1 MNEARSPRRRR
12 RGRNRGPQTQTAGP
26 LSLEQR
32 CVRQFPKT
40 SLARGRQYFSSGRV
54 SEPAWDGTQCTL
66 FVRGQ
71 GGTYQVHFDFARAAE
86 ANELQASCDC
96 PAFERGPLCK
106 HLWAG
111 ILQTE
116 KSGPAE
122 NIPESAMLKIVR
134 SGNQAPKIRGPVAP
148 WLERLNAL
156 QGKAAQPDVRIF
168 MGPSASFVIQASET
182 AASGKLVM
190 DLWVRSRSPRG
201 DLGPLRAQRMSRDGL
216 AEFGEVIDQEILSTL
231 LKTSHPQTGKTT
243 TRFTLD
249 SVIEG
254 HVVPLLANAGKLF
267 LSRSTHGA
275 PDAAERPLRM
285 DRGATWNL
293 ELKLSVDGPEY
304 FILEGALKRGDEV
317 RSVTAPVA
325 ILRGGF
331 LLFEDKI
338 GRFADPAQAPW
349 AMGLRGPEF
358 LIPKSQGDDF
368 LTKVLLDQNSPPITW
383 PENLGWSVKEIEPK
397 PKGVFRPLGNNPSLG
412 RMTLTVSFE
421 YDGREVPLSDLEPSF
436 VDAEKKIVYKRN
448 QDFEEKTLV
457 HALQILRDPQGTG
470 SVPTSDLTRAAGEFV
485 QNGWE
490 IFIEN
495 KKLLEPRDFS
505 MNVSSSTDWFDLDMD
520 IDFGD
525 LTLSRAELFA
535 ALEAKQGVVRLSDGS
550 LGILPEEFA
559 SQYSNLA
566 QFGEFTSEGN
576 LRFNKS
582 QGLMMNAILGE
593 SEHVHADEGFISF
606 REKINKFEGVK
617 TAKAPTGFKGDLR
630 NYQKEGLTWL
640 QFLEEFETGGI
651 LADDMGL
658 GKTVQILAFLLGR
671 TKKTKKNK
679 KPHLVVTPKSLA
691 FNWYDEAS
699 KFTPSLKIVRYGGSG
714 RSEKDLEDADIV
726 VTTYGTLRADIEK
739 LQNISFD
746 VAVVDEAQAIKN
758 PKSLSAMACKQVKA
772 GLKIALTGTPIENSI
787 NDLLSILE
795 FTNPGLLGSTEIKGD
810 TQAALGKVL
819 KPFMLRRTKEKV
831 LTELP
836 DRSEQVLYCEMSAE
850 ERQFYV
856 AIREK
861 YKASLTEKIDKT
873 GLGKSKLH
881 VLEALLRL
889 RQAASHS
896 GLVDP
901 KRASEPS
908 AKIEQLILHMQE
920 VISEGHKVLVFSQFT
935 SLLALVR
942 TRLDEEGIVH
952 EYLDGQTDDRKTPV
966 DRFQTDPDCKA
977 FLISLKAGGTGLN
990 LTAADYVFILDPW
1003 WNPAVEAQAI
1013 GRAHRMGQTN
1023 KVIAYR
1029 MIARGTVEEKI
1040 LDLQKTKK
1048 DLAESIVSEDQD
1060 FMKKLTKEDLE
1071 MLLE

>member
-1 MNEARSPRRRR
+1 
-12 RGRNRGPQTQTAGP
+12 
-26 LSLEQR
+26 
-32 CVRQFPKT
+32 
-40 SLARGRQYFSSGRV
+40 V
-54 SEPAWDGTQCTL
+54 SEPAWDGQHCTL

-71 GGTYQVHFDFARAAE
+71 GGDYQVDFDFSRVTE
-86 ANELQASCDC
+86 ANELLAHCEC

-106 HLWAG
+106 HLWAAV
-111 ILQTE
+111 LQAE
-116 KSGPAE
+116 KSGPPQ
-122 NIPESAMLKIVR
+122 NIPPSESLKIVR
-134 SGNQAPKIRGPVAP
+134 GKTSAPKIRGPVAP
-148 WLERLNAL
+148 WLERLNQI
-156 QGKAAQPDVRIF
+156 QGKTTQPDVRSM
-168 MGPSASFVIQASET
+168 MGPSASFMIQAPET
-182 AASGKLVM
+182 VQAGKLVL
-190 DLWVRSRSPRG
+190 DLWVRARSPRG
-201 DLGPLRAQRMSRDGL
+201 DLGPLRPQRMSRDGL
-216 AEFGEVIDQEILSTL
+216 TEFGEVIDQEILSTL
-231 LKTSHPQTGKTT
+231 LKTSYPQTGKTT

-254 HVVPLLANAGKLF
+254 HVVPLLANSGKLF
-267 LSRSTHGA
+267 LS
-275 PDAAERPLRM
+275 PDRPLKM
-285 DRGATWNL
+285 DRGAPWNL
-293 ELKLSVDGPEY
+293 NLRLSVDGPEY
-304 FILEGALKRGDEV
+304 FILEGTLKRLDEV
-317 RSVTAPVA
+317 RSMTAPVA

-331 LLFEDKI
+331 LLWEDRI
-338 GRFADPAQAPW
+338 GKFADPAHAQW

-358 LIPKSQGDDF
+358 LIPKNQGDDF
-368 LTKVLLDQNSPPITW
+368 LTKILLDQNSPPITW
-383 PENLGWSVKEIEPK
+383 PENLGWSVQTILPK
-397 PKGVFRPLGNNPSLG
+397 PKGVFKPLGNNPSLG
-412 RMTLTVSFE
+412 RMTLTVSFD
-421 YDGREVPLSDLEPSF
+421 YDGHEIPLSDLEPSF
-436 VDAEKKIVYKRN
+436 VDAQKKTVFKRN

-457 HALQILRDPQGTG
+457 DALKILRDPQGTG
-470 SVPTSDLTRAAGEFV
+470 SLPTNDLTRAAGEFV
-485 QNGWE
+485 QNGWT

-505 MNVSSSTDWFDLDMD
+505 MNVSSNTDWFDLNVD

-525 LTLSRAELFA
+525 LTISRADLLA
-535 ALEAKQGVVRLSDGS
+535 ALQAKQGVVRLSDGS
-550 LGILPEEFA
+550 LGILPDEWA
-559 SQYSNLA
+559 KQYSNLS
-566 QFGEFTSEGN
+566 QFGEMTGDGN

-582 QGLMMNAILGE
+582 QGLMLNAIIGD
-593 SEHVHADEGFISF
+593 STHIKADAGFQTF
-606 REKINKFEGVK
+606 REKIQKFEGVEV
-617 TAKAPTGFKGDLR
+617 AEAPKGFTGDLR

-640 QFLEEFETGGI
+640 QFLGEFEAGGI

-658 GKTVQILAFLLGR
+658 GKTVQILAFLLSR
-671 TKKTKKNK
+671 KSK

-691 FNWYDEAS
+691 FNWYDEAK
-699 KFTPSLKIVRYGGSG
+699 KFTPKLKVVRYGGSG
-714 RSEKDLEDADIV
+714 RSQKDLESADIV
-726 VTTYGTLRADIEK
+726 VTTYGTLKADIEK
-739 LQNISFD
+739 LKDVSFD
-746 VAVVDEAQAIKN
+746 VAIVDEAQAIKN
-758 PKSLSAMACKQVKA
+758 AKSQAAMATKMIKA
-772 GLKIALTGTPIENSI
+772 ELRIALTGTPIENSI

-795 FTNPGLLGSTEIKGD
+795 YSNPGLLGSTEIKGD
-810 TQAALGKVL
+810 TQAALAKVL

-836 DRSEQVLYCEMSAE
+836 ERSEQVLYCEMSAE
-850 ERQFYV
+850 ERSFYV

-861 YKASLTEKIDKT
+861 YKASLAEKIDKT

-901 KRASEPS
+901 KRANEPS
-908 AKIEQLILHMQE
+908 AKIEQLIQHMQE

-935 SLLALVR
+935 SLLALVK
-942 TRLDEEGIVH
+942 TRLDEEQIEY
-952 EYLDGQTDDRKTPV
+952 EYLDGQTEDRKTPV
-966 DRFQTDPDCKA
+966 DRFQTDPEVSA

-1071 MLLE
+1071 MLLD

>member
-1 MNEARSPRRRR
+1 MS
-12 RGRNRGPQTQTAGP
+12 
-26 LSLEQR
+26 
-32 CVRQFPKT
+32 
-40 SLARGRQYFSSGRV
+40 
-54 SEPAWDGTQCTL
+54 
-66 FVRGQ
+66 
-71 GGTYQVHFDFARAAE
+71 FDFSRVAE
-86 ANELQASCDC
+86 ANELQAFCEC

-106 HLWAG
+106 HLWAAV
-111 ILQTE
+111 LQTE
-116 KSGPAE
+116 RSGPKE
-122 NIPESAMLKIVR
+122 NIPPSESLKILR
-134 SGNQAPKIRGPVAP
+134 GNFSGPKARGPVAP
-148 WLERLNAL
+148 WLGRLNKL
-156 QGKAAQPDVRIF
+156 QGKVAQEDIGTLI
-168 MGPSASFVIQASET
+168 GPSASFVIQANDT

-201 DLGPLRAQRMSRDGL
+201 DLGPLRPQRMSRDGL
-216 AEFGEVIDQEILSTL
+216 SEYGEVLDQEILSTL
-231 LKTSHPQTGKTT
+231 LKTSQPNTGKST

-267 LSRSTHGA
+267 LSRSTHGS
-275 PDAAERPLRM
+275 PDSAERPLRL
-285 DRGATWNL
+285 DRGAPWNL
-293 ELKLSVDGPEY
+293 ELRLSVDGPEY
-304 FILEGALKRGDEV
+304 YILEGRLRRADET
-317 RSVTAPVA
+317 RSLSAPVA
-325 ILRGGF
+325 VLRGGF

-338 GRFADPAQAPW
+338 GRFADPAHAPW
-349 AMGLRGPEF
+349 AIGLRGPEF
-358 LIPKSQGDDF
+358 LVPKQQGDDF
-368 LTKVLLDQNSPPITW
+368 LTKILLDPNSPPISW
-383 PENLGWSVKEIEPK
+383 PENLGWSIKTIEPK

-412 RMTLTVSFE
+412 RMTLTVSFD
-421 YDGREVPLSDLEPSF
+421 YDGHEIPLSDLEPSF
-436 VDAEKKIVYKRN
+436 VVGSKKTVYKRN
-448 QDFEEKTLV
+448 EEFEEKTLV
-457 HALQILRDPQGTG
+457 DALRILRDPQGTG
-470 SVPTSDLTRAAGEFV
+470 SVQTNDLTRAAGEFV
-485 QNGWE
+485 QNGWT

-505 MNVSSSTDWFDLDMD
+505 LNVSSNTDWFDLDVE

-525 LTLSRAELFA
+525 LTISRADLLA
-535 ALEAKQGVVRLSDGS
+535 ALQAKQGVVRLSDGS
-550 LGILPEEFA
+550 LGILPTEWA
-559 SQYSNLA
+559 SQYSNLS
-566 QFGEFTSEGN
+566 QFGEMTKDGN
-576 LRFNKS
+576 IRFNKS
-582 QGLMMNAILGE
+582 QGLMLNAMLGE
-593 SEHVHADEGFISF
+593 STHVRADSDFQTF
-606 REKINKFEGVK
+606 RNKIAKFDGMTTVD
-617 TAKAPTGFKGDLR
+617 APVGFKGDLR

-640 QFLEEFETGGI
+640 QFLGEFETGGI

-658 GKTVQILAFLLGR
+658 GKTIQVLAFLLSR
-671 TKKTKKNK
+671 KSK

-691 FNWYDEAS
+691 FNWYDEAK
-699 KFTPSLKIVRYGGSG
+699 KFAPSLKVIRYAGAG
-714 RSEKDLEDADIV
+714 RNKEALEDADVV

-739 LQNISFD
+739 LQNVQFD
-746 VAVVDEAQAIKN
+746 CAIVDEAQAIKN
-758 PKSLSAMACKQVKA
+758 AKSQAAVATKQINA
-772 GLKIALTGTPIENSI
+772 SLRIALTGTPIENSI

-795 FTNPGLLGSTEIKGD
+795 YTNPGLLGSAEMAGD
-810 TQAALGKVL
+810 KQAALAKVL

-836 DRSEQVLYCEMSAE
+836 DRSEQVLYCEMSAT

-861 YKASLTEKIDKT
+861 FKASLTEKIAGE

-901 KRASEPS
+901 KRVNEPS
-908 AKIEQLILHMQE
+908 AKIEQLIQHMQE

-935 SLLALVR
+935 SLLALVK
-942 TRLDEEGIVH
+942 TRLDDEGINY

-966 DRFQTDPDCKA
+966 DRFQTDPDISA

-1048 DLAESIVSEDQD
+1048 DLAESIVSEDGD